1 MHGIRVM
8 LPLAVVLNRGLLFTI
23 ISAVLARRDRRSAA
37 APPSELDAAP
47 PGRPDRAR
55 VALRCPVGAL
65 HATLTGLEQS
75 GVVVEHVYDY

>member
-1 MHGIRVM
+1 MI
-8 LPLAVVLNRGLLFTI
+8 F
-23 ISAVLARRDRRSAA
+23 SASV
-37 APPSELDAAP
+37 